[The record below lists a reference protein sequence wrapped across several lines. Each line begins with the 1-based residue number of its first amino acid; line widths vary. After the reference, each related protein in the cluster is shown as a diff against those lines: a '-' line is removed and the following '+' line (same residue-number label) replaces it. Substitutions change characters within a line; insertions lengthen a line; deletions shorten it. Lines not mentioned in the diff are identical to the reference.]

1 MTTEERNTCFIIM
14 PFGGDFDEYY
24 KEIYKPAVL
33 SSGLKPLRADDLYR
47 PSTIISDI
55 WEMINSSKI
64 MLADLSELNANVMY
78 ELGLAHAVA
87 KPVILISDSIDTIP
101 FDLRGLRIL
110 TYNKNKPNWSTQLS
124 DDVKN
129 AIQETLDTPLESI
142 LPTFLK
148 VRPTKTVEVSEIT
161 NDLLEIKQLLT
172 QQLNNKLDNSESE
185 RKPRTLKAIELFHA
199 IKECKKLYY
208 DDGLEIADI
217 KQKLIDEYNISYETA
232 NTIFEKALR

>member
-1 MTTEERNTCFIIM
+1 M

-24 KEIYKPAVL
+24 LQIYKPAVEAV
-33 SSGLKPLRADDLYR
+33 GLKPLRADDLYT
-47 PSTIISDI
+47 PSTIIGDI

-64 MLADLSELNANVMY
+64 MIAELSTLNANVMY

-110 TYNKNKPNWSTQLS
+110 TYNKNKPNWSVQLCEDIKKS
-124 DDVKN
+124 
-129 AIQETLDTPLESI
+129 ITDTIDAPLESI
-142 LPTFLK
+142 LPAFLK
-148 VRPTKTVEVSEIT
+148 IRPTKTVEVSEIT

-172 QQLNNKLDNSESE
+172 QQINNSSPADTNQKV
-185 RKPRTLKAIELFHA
+185 RTLKSIELYHA
-199 IKECKKLYY
+199 INECKKLYF
-208 DDGLEIADI
+208 DDGLEIPDI
-217 KQKLIDEYNISYETA
+217 KQRLMETYNVSHETA